1 VTTSLSVEQLMDGN
15 AARRSLPIATILL
28 LLILL
33 TSCAPG
39 PYLIYSPAESLF
51 TPAPPSFTP
60 PSELVSGLPAVPETW
75 EVVDAAFADVTGDG
89 QPEWVL
95 AVRRPWRDWPIVT
108 WHGGESPIAC
118 FRDREGKS
126 SHLVLL
132 TPAGD
137 EIWAGSALPLPIRA
151 LAAGDVDGDG
161 AAEVVTLEAEYT
173 DGPRRAARRVDV
185 WRWDVFGFVLIHR
198 SGQVRFREL
207 YLYDRD
213 TDGIL
218 DIIIR

>member
-1 VTTSLSVEQLMDGN
+1 MDKKEIHVIIVLSFFFLLSV
-15 AARRSLPIATILL
+15 
-28 LLILL
+28 
-33 TSCAPG
+33 SCAPG
-39 PYLIYSPAESLF
+39 PYLIYSPADSSF
-51 TPAPPSFTP
+51 APAPPSFTP
-60 PSELVSGLPAVPETW
+60 PSGTITAALPPVPETW

-95 AVRRPWRDWPIVT
+95 AVRRPWRDWPIVA
-108 WHGGESPIAC
+108 WHGGESPIAE

-132 TPAGD
+132 TPEGR

-151 LAAGDVDGDG
+151 LGAGDVDGDG

-173 DGPRRAARRVDV
+173 DSPRRAARRIDV
-185 WRWDVFGFVLIHR
+185 WEWDVFGFVLIHR
-198 SGQVRFREL
+198 SGQARFREL
-207 YLYDRD
+207 HLYDQD